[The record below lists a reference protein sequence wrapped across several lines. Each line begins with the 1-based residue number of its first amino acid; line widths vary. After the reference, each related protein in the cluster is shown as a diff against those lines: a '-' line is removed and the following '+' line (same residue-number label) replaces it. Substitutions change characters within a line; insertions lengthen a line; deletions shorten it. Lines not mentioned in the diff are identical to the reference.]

1 MRFSNEEI
9 YSSEKIKYI
18 CQTERKNSPRIEFL
32 ERKQQR
38 NRERD
43 ENSERLWPLVLRL
56 IRRKKKLCL
65 GFSFFF
71 KGKSIKFFF

>member
-32 ERKQQR
+32 ERKQER
-38 NRERD
+38 NREREMKIQSACGPCFFALSD
-43 ENSERLWPLVLRL
+43 G
-56 IRRKKKLCL
+56 KKNYV
-65 GFSFFF
+65 
-71 KGKSIKFFF
+71 

>member
-38 NRERD
+38 NREREMKIQSACGPWFFALSD
-43 ENSERLWPLVLRL
+43 G
-56 IRRKKKLCL
+56 KKNCV
-65 GFSFFF
+65 
-71 KGKSIKFFF
+71 